1 MSSSAAAE
9 ATTPSALPAPVL
21 GGVVAY
27 LGVNGASAA
36 AEFYERAFGAKE
48 VFRHPVDEKGRT
60 MHIHLHINGSSVMLS
75 DFYPEHGHPV
85 KTPEAFNMTIML
97 KDGIDERFRRAL
109 DAGATEVLPV
119 QDMFWGDR
127 YGQLRDPYGVL
138 WSMNQPKR

>member
-1 MSSSAAAE
+1 MSSTAE
-9 ATTPSALPAPVL
+9 ATVSTQEQQPAPVL

-27 LGVNGASAA
+27 LAVNGASAA
-36 AEFYERAFGAKE
+36 AEFYTRAFGARE

-85 KTPEAFNMTIML
+85 KTPDAFNMTIML